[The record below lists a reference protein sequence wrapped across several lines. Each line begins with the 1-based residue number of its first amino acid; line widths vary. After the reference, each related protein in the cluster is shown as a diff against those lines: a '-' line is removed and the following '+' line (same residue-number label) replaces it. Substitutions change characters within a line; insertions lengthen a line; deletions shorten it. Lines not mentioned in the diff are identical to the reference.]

1 MNVMLEDLSMLPS
14 TRLEKGL
21 ERIACDA
28 LVCDAVTVFDG
39 NADEGLAVTL
49 HIESDGRG
57 EVLDLARVVE
67 DDSGVEASCAWS
79 LLPPSRKRHD
89 WRLLLRVGFERP
101 VHCEFTVAFAIDDDV
116 TDSPHDTLPLLAA
129 ADRLVFVFDGSL
141 DPDKPLVWLAAPA
154 AHEPVLELLA
164 AVNA

>member
-1 MNVMLEDLSMLPS
+1 MNVMLEDLTMLTS
-14 TRLEKGL
+14 KRLAKEL
-21 ERIACDA
+21 RRIARDA

-39 NADEGLAVTL
+39 NADEGLAVVL

-67 DDSGVEASCAWS
+67 DDSAVEASCAWS
-79 LLPPSRKRHD
+79 LLRPSGKHRD

-116 TDSPHDTLPLLAA
+116 TNSFHDALPLIAA
-129 ADRLVFVFDGSL
+129 ADRLVFVFDGSF
-141 DPDKPLVWLAAPA
+141 DPDDPLVWLAAPA
-154 AHEPVLELLA
+154 AREPVVELLA
-164 AVNA
+164 SVNA